1 MQVVKASCFPVRV
14 VQRNDFCFIRLVQNR
29 DFSPPNQ
36 KHHQVAFLFF
46 THEIHTITRI
56 FLVNLCP
63 NRPFSRCW
71 EMMFG
76 LQLPL
81 AAPCRRSSAH
91 TELRGEAARS
101 PLTVNLF
108 ICSYS
113 NHIFYYLYEIHCVIH
128 FAGTANASREA
139 LKNSLFRNNSICSCG
154 GLVSCLPV
162 PLLGSV
168 RVVFVRG
175 MRSPSQK
182 LTCPSSQP
190 NAQSPSP
197 SPVPAP

>member
-1 MQVVKASCFPVRV
+1 MTSVSSVWFRTGISTPHPP
-14 VQRNDFCFIRLVQNR
+14 
-29 DFSPPNQ
+29 PPNR

-46 THEIHTITRI
+46 THEIHTITCI

-81 AAPCRRSSAH
+81 AASCRRSSAQ

-139 LKNSLFRNNSICSCG
+139 LKNILFRNNSICSHR
-154 GLVSCLPV
+154 GLVACLPA

-168 RVVFVRG
+168 CVVFARQ

-182 LTCPSSQP
+182 LTSPSSQP

-197 SPVPAP
+197 SPFPAS